1 MRAAETELAMTT
13 TDTAGVEEDK
23 EFAGGGEGPGGE
35 GPGGEGPGGEGPGGE
50 GPGGEGP
57 GGEGPGGEGAAV
69 GGGGGGGG
77 AGLIEKFAEVQLAA
91 LNGFDDGSNAWTESA
106 RLILDSSS
114 TKKVT
119 KKQCRN
125 HFAHQLTDPKPHC

>member
-35 GPGGEGPGGEGPGGE
+35 GPGGEG
-50 GPGGEGP
+50 
-57 GGEGPGGEGAAV
+57 AAV

-77 AGLIEKFAEVQLAA
+77 AGLIEKFAAVQLAA

-106 RLILDSSS
+106 RLIMDSSS